1 MLLADLGADVVRVD
15 RPGPPVELFAHAAGT
30 DFVMRGKRMIEL
42 DLRDEAGLAQALDL
56 ADRADVLVEG
66 FRPGVAERL
75 GMGPSACMER
85 NSRLV
90 YARMTGW
97 GQDGPWSHRA
107 GHDINYISITGALHA
122 IRTAESR
129 PTPPL
134 NLVGDYGGGALYL
147 VTGVLAALVE
157 RSDSGRG
164 QVVDTAIVDGVTSLL
179 QGMWSLRAE
188 GNWTDEPAAN
198 LLDTGVP
205 YYDTYECQDGR
216 YVAVGALEPR
226 FFAELISG
234 LGLSAELVEA
244 QTRPEWR
251 DRLREQI
258 GAVFLTRTRD
268 EWAAHFGDGDA
279 CVTPVLT
286 FEEAT
291 RHEHLAARDT
301 HLRIDG
307 VDQAGVVPRFSRSN
321 PDQPRP
327 PRVWDGGVAGLIAE
341 WSGGG
346 G

>member
-15 RPGPPVELFAHAAGT
+15 RPGPPVELFAQAGGT
-30 DFVMRGKRMIEL
+30 DFVMRGKRVVEL
-42 DLRDEAGLAQALDL
+42 DLRGEAGQAQALDL

-75 GMGPSACMER
+75 GIGPSDCLER
-85 NSRLV
+85 NPRLV

-97 GQDGPWSHRA
+97 GQDGPWSQRA

-122 IRTAESR
+122 IRTAGSR

-164 QVVDTAIVDGVTSLL
+164 QVVDAAIVDGVTSLL
-179 QGMWSLRAE
+179 QGMWSLRGE
-188 GNWTDEPAAN
+188 GNWTDEPASN

-205 YYDTYECQDGR
+205 YYDTYECKDGR
-216 YVAVGALEPR
+216 HVAVGALEPK
-226 FFAELISG
+226 FFAELIAG
-234 LGLSAELVEA
+234 LGLSPELVEV

-251 DRLREQI
+251 DRLRERI
-258 GAVFLTRTRD
+258 GAAFLTRTRD
-268 EWAAHFGDGDA
+268 EWAAHFGAGDA

-291 RHEHLAARDT
+291 RHQHLEARHT

-307 VDQAGVVPRFSRSN
+307 VDQAGVAPRFSRSK
-321 PDQPRP
+321 PGAPRAP
-327 PRVWDGGVAGLIAE
+327 GDREGGAVGVIAE
-341 WSGGG
+341 WAGGRR
-346 G
+346 